1 MKSSQQRHFIVA
13 HVFSVNQ
20 FLAESFEKT
29 TGDDNDKQVMT
40 TGTVDGN
47 RISIIDVQSE
57 KEMQKKVGLKSLAVL
72 NFRCSFVNLLLFM
85 TGLLTNRI

>member
-1 MKSSQQRHFIVA
+1 M
-13 HVFSVNQ
+13 NQ
-20 FLAESFEKT
+20 ILAENFEKT
-29 TGDDNDKQVMT
+29 TGDDKQVT
-40 TGTVDGN
+40 TGTSDRN

-57 KEMQKKVGLKSLAVL
+57 KEMEKKVGFKNMAVL

>member
-1 MKSSQQRHFIVA
+1 M
-13 HVFSVNQ
+13 NQ
-20 FLAESFEKT
+20 ILAENFEKT
-29 TGDDNDKQVMT
+29 TGDDKQVT
-40 TGTVDGN
+40 TGTGDKN

-57 KEMQKKVGLKSLAVL
+57 KEMQKKVGFKNLAVL